1 MKKMLVLVTVLLA
14 VCATSAMGAPGDTW
28 SAYDDFDTV
37 NPGGGLNEWQYGY
50 YETGPA
56 SAYTKYSWLGN
67 GSLWGG
73 PTTDIIHGQ
82 DGTGDPWGSIHCN
95 FGEAIDRAGWPSG
108 MYWNAYSLTLQTM
121 NARSPMVRWTVPED
135 GQYQVDIVLEHNS
148 SWAGVVTG
156 VQVLLNG
163 SVETAGTI
171 SGFQSGP
178 ENFLTYSNTLTLSA
192 GDYIEA
198 GIDGPVRSDW
208 SRVALAFDVT
218 QVPEPVTMSLLAL
231 GGLALIRR
239 RK

>member
-1 MKKMLVLVTVLLA
+1 MLVLVTVLLA
-14 VCATSAMGAPGDTW
+14 ACATGAMGAVGDSW
-28 SAYDDFDTV
+28 SAYGAFDTV
-37 NPGGGLNEWQYGY
+37 NPGGGVNAWQYGWY
-50 YETGPA
+50 ASDPT
-56 SAYTKYSWLGN
+56 SAYTKYTTLWN
-67 GSLWGG
+67 GTLWGG
-73 PTTDIIHGQ
+73 PATDIIHGTQ
-82 DGTGDPWGSIHCN
+82 EGGDPFGSIHCN
-95 FGEAIDRAGWPSG
+95 FGEAIARPEWPSG
-108 MYWNAYSLTLQTM
+108 MYWNAYSVTLQTM
-121 NARSPMVRWTVPED
+121 NACSPMVRWTAPED
-135 GQYQVDIVLEHNS
+135 GVYQVDIVLEHNS
-148 SWAGVVTG
+148 SAAGVVTG

-178 ENFLTYSNTLTLSA
+178 ENFLTYNPTLTLSA

-218 QVPEPVTMSLLAL
+218 QVPEPVTVALLSL